1 MALLEIKELTYYYPA
16 AERPALQGINLRIHP
31 GEFVLLLGGSGSG
44 KSTLARA
51 LAGLVPEFYGG
62 RMGGEVFFQG
72 CPLSR
77 MDQRQ
82 LARRVGMVFQ
92 EPENQLVMLGAEAEV
107 AFGLENL
114 GMAADQM
121 RQRVAEVLG
130 FLDLQEAARRYS
142 VTLSGGEKQKLAIG
156 AVLAMQPWVLILDEP
171 TSQLDPGAAEEILE
185 LLRRLHEDF
194 GLTIVLV
201 EQRLE
206 RCYHLADR
214 VVLLEA
220 GRLAFQGSPA
230 AAAAWQVERGWP
242 FVPSLAS
249 LFARAGVA
257 KPPLTVGEARRLWE
271 QMGEKQRQAVW
282 RAATE
287 AGLLL
292 LSRSAGSGHSEAH
305 GAASRTVKRFFSS
318 SGEMKESAGGGVEEK
333 KDAGRRHKTA
343 RQPSL
348 VEARGV
354 WLAYP
359 AKGDVLRGVDLQ
371 LAPGDILA
379 LLGPNGA
386 GKTTLLK
393 VLTGLLK
400 PAAGRVRVQGRD
412 LSAIPRSAL
421 GRLVGYLSQQ
431 PGDYLYHNTLE
442 EEILFTRRNLGLPT
456 EGEYVGELL
465 AALQL
470 AEYRYCHPRDLSSG
484 QRQRAALAAVL
495 AAEPPL
501 GLLDE
506 PTRGLDARLKREL
519 GEMLQKLA
527 GEGRG
532 IILVTHDVEFAA
544 SYAQQ
549 AALLF
554 AGEIVARGE
563 AAPVLERSLF
573 YAPQISR
580 FWGLVRRNEEA
591 SGQENITAS
600 WSGRRM

>member
-1 MALLEIKELTYYYPA
+1 MALLEVKDLTYYYPA
-16 AERPALQGINLRIHP
+16 AERPALQGINLSIQP

-82 LARRVGMVFQ
+82 LARRVGIVFQ
-92 EPENQLVMLGAEAEV
+92 EPENQLVMLSAEAEL

-114 GMAADQM
+114 GLKSGEM

-130 FLDLQEAARRYS
+130 FLGLQDAARRFS
-142 VTLSGGEKQKLAIG
+142 ATLSGGEKQKLAIG
-156 AVLAMQPWVLILDEP
+156 AVLAMQPRVLILDEP
-171 TSQLDPGAAEEILE
+171 TSQLDPPAAEEILQ

-194 GLTIVLV
+194 ALTIVLV

-214 VVLLEA
+214 VVLLEE
-220 GRLAFQGSPA
+220 GRLVYQGPPA
-230 AAAAWQVERGWP
+230 AAAAWQARQGWP
-242 FVPSLAS
+242 FVPSLAA

-257 KPPLTVGEARRLWE
+257 EPPLTVGQARRLLG
-271 QMGEKQRQAVW
+271 QMGEEQRQAVW
-282 RAATE
+282 RAAAE
-287 AGLLL
+287 AG
-292 LSRSAGSGHSEAH
+292 
-305 GAASRTVKRFFSS
+305 FFSY
-318 SGEMKESAGGGVEEK
+318 
-333 KDAGRRHKTA
+333 RRHKTA

-348 VEARGV
+348 LEARGV
-354 WLAYP
+354 WFAYP
-359 AKGDVLRGVDLQ
+359 EKGDVLRGVDLQ
-371 LAPGDILA
+371 LAPGNILA

-393 VLTGLLK
+393 VLTGLLQ
-400 PAAGRVRVQGRD
+400 PAAGRVLVQGKD
-412 LSAIPRSAL
+412 LAAIPRSSV

-442 EEILFTRRNLGLPT
+442 EEIQFTRRNLGLEISEQHT
-456 EGEYVGELL
+456 RQLL
-465 AALQL
+465 AALKL
-470 AEYRYCHPRDLSSG
+470 EEYRQCHPRDLSSG

-495 AAEPPL
+495 AADPPL
-501 GLLDE
+501 LLLDE
-506 PTRGLDARLKREL
+506 PTRGLDARLKKGL
-519 GEMLQKLA
+519 GELLKRLA

-549 AALLF
+549 VALLF
-554 AGEIVARGE
+554 AGEIVAQGE
-563 AAPVLERSLF
+563 AAPVLGRSLF
-573 YAPQISR
+573 YAPQVSR
-580 FWGLVRRNEEA
+580 LWRFERENEGTPEREA
-591 SGQENITAS
+591 ITTD
-600 WSGRRM
+600 RCF

>member
-1 MALLEIKELTYYYPA
+1 MGGKTLALLEVKDLTYYYPA
-16 AERPALQGINLRIHP
+16 AERPALQGINLSIQP

-82 LARRVGMVFQ
+82 LARRVGIVFQ
-92 EPENQLVMLGAEAEV
+92 EPENQLVMLSAEAEL

-114 GMAADQM
+114 GLKSGEM

-130 FLDLQEAARRYS
+130 FLGLQDAARRFS
-142 VTLSGGEKQKLAIG
+142 ATLSGGEKQKLAIG
-156 AVLAMQPWVLILDEP
+156 AVLAMQPRVLILDEP
-171 TSQLDPGAAEEILE
+171 TSQLDPPAAEEILQ

-194 GLTIVLV
+194 ALTIVLV

-214 VVLLEA
+214 VVLLEE
-220 GRLAFQGSPA
+220 GRLVYQGPPA
-230 AAAAWQVERGWP
+230 AAAAWQARQGWP
-242 FVPSLAS
+242 FVPSLAA

-257 KPPLTVGEARRLWE
+257 EPPLTVGQARRLLG
-271 QMGEKQRQAVW
+271 QMGEERRQAVR
-282 RAATE
+282 RAAE
-287 AGLLL
+287 AAGDGTPGQSSTGAGAVVRQKVTGKASGMACQPPLL
-292 LSRSAGSGHSEAH
+292 
-305 GAASRTVKRFFSS
+305 
-318 SGEMKESAGGGVEEK
+318 
-333 KDAGRRHKTA
+333 
-343 RQPSL
+343 
-348 VEARGV
+348 EARGL
-354 WLAYP
+354 WFAYP
-359 AKGDVLRGVDLQ
+359 EKGDVLRGVDLQ
-371 LAPGDILA
+371 LAPGTILA

-393 VLTGLLK
+393 VLTGLLQ
-400 PAAGRVRVQGRD
+400 PAAGRVLVQGKD
-412 LSAIPRSAL
+412 LAAIPRSAV

-442 EEILFTRRNLGLPT
+442 EEVQFTRRNLGLA
-456 EGEYVGELL
+456 VGEQYTRQLL
-465 AALQL
+465 ADLKL
-470 AEYRYCHPRDLSSG
+470 EEYRQCHPRDLSSG

-495 AAEPPL
+495 AADPPL
-501 GLLDE
+501 LLLDE
-506 PTRGLDARLKREL
+506 PTRGLDARLKKGL
-519 GEMLQKLA
+519 GELLKRLA

-544 SYAQQ
+544 GYAQQ
-549 AALLF
+549 VALLF
-554 AGEIVARGE
+554 AGEIVAQGE
-563 AAPVLERSLF
+563 AAPVLGRSLF

-580 FWGLVRRNEEA
+580 LWRFERENEGTPERGA
-591 SGQENITAS
+591 ITTSISNPVTGAF
-600 WSGRRM
+600 GM